1 MLDLMVFSHYII
13 YIRYIKI
20 YLNKKEEV
28 KMIVESIINKKG
40 IEIKLGD
47 VVVAKGS
54 KIERVVKQIS
64 TNLDKIEIWGVRV
77 DGLDNGWSKWL
88 DGNELKIVKK

>member
-1 MLDLMVFSHYII
+1 MV
-13 YIRYIKI
+13 
-20 YLNKKEEV
+20 
-28 KMIVESIINKKG
+28 VESIINNKG

-54 KIERVVKQIS
+54 KIERVVKRIS
-64 TNLDKIEIWGVRV
+64 TNLDKIEIWGIRV
-77 DGLDNGWSKWL
+77 DGLNNGWSKWL

>member
-1 MLDLMVFSHYII
+1 
-13 YIRYIKI
+13 
-20 YLNKKEEV
+20 
-28 KMIVESIINKKG
+28 MIVESIINKKG